1 MVTSFGGD
9 NYTAH
14 CCAASFGAA
23 AIESGEQLWESE
35 FRLRWNDGSYAHV
48 REQGFIVRDP
58 AGRPLQCSA
67 RSRILPNAT
76 TPMSSASD
84 SRRRRDR
91 HGELTASASDQPAD
105 LRHSEQRCAM
115 PSEMLLD
122 AGEHSSIA
130 LRPILSDIRDDDLRA
145 SEVIRHI
152 RGLANKRQIDFD
164 RFDINELVRAVV
176 RPWSSPP

>member
-1 MVTSFGGD
+1 
-9 NYTAH
+9 
-14 CCAASFGAA
+14 
-23 AIESGEQLWESE
+23 
-35 FRLRWNDGSYAHV
+35 
-48 REQGFIVRDP
+48 
-58 AGRPLQCSA
+58 
-67 RSRILPNAT
+67 
-76 TPMSSASD
+76 
-84 SRRRRDR
+84 
-91 HGELTASASDQPAD
+91 
-105 LRHSEQRCAM
+105 M